1 MQDDSAVTFESLLL
15 FKLLLYLDMKIN
27 YKVIC
32 FSKMRLTKHCTYF
45 LLRTSVATFK

>member
-1 MQDDSAVTFESLLL
+1 MQDVNAATFESLLL

-32 FSKMRLTKHCTYF
+32 FSKMRVTKT
-45 LLRTSVATFK
+45 